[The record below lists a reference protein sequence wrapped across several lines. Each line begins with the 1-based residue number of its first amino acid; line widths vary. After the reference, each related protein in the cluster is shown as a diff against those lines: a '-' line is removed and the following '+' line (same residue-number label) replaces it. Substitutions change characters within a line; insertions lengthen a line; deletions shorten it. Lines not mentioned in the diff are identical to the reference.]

1 MRKRRVLLGL
11 LIGGAGVVYLG
22 VQGGLL
28 PSRPQT
34 RARDVAPPIPVTAS
48 MVKRIDFPVLLE
60 GIGSVQAFNSVLVKS
75 RVDGQI
81 VKINFSEGT
90 EVKAGDVLLQIDSA
104 PLEAALAQARANKLK
119 DEAQLNNARLDFG
132 RASQLAASG
141 SGSRQNLDTTRA
153 LVAQLEAAVQAD
165 QAMIDMAQTQ
175 LNYTQIR
182 SPIDGRTGTR
192 LVDLGNMV
200 RATDSSGIV
209 IVNQLRPIFVTF
221 ALPGD
226 SLPQIRAK
234 KDGKIKVSVQD
245 ATGKDLASG
254 DLAVIDNQINQ
265 ATGTINYK
273 AVFDNEDEALWPGQ
287 FVNVRV
293 EVDIRRN
300 VIAVPASAVQQ
311 GPDGSYCFV
320 VGKDD
325 RKVQKRALKVAI
337 ASKGTAV
344 VDAGVEPGE
353 LVVTDGQYRI
363 QADSIVEVRS
373 SAVELSQ

>member
-1 MRKRRVLLGL
+1 MRRRSVLMGL
-11 LIGGAGVVYLG
+11 LVVGAAVIYL
-22 VQGGLL
+22 VIQGGLL

-34 RARDVAPPIPVTAS
+34 RARDAAPPIPVTAS
-48 MVKRIDFPVLLE
+48 TARRIDFPVFLE

-81 VKINFSEGT
+81 VKINFSEGA

-200 RATDSSGIV
+200 RATDSGGIV

-234 KDGKIKVSVQD
+234 RDGKIKVSVQD
-245 ATGKDLASG
+245 ASGKDLATG

-320 VGKDD
+320 VGQDD

-337 ASKGTAV
+337 ASKETAV

>member
-1 MRKRRVLLGL
+1 M
-11 LIGGAGVVYLG
+11 
-22 VQGGLL
+22 
-28 PSRPQT
+28 
-34 RARDVAPPIPVTAS
+34 
-48 MVKRIDFPVLLE
+48 
-60 GIGSVQAFNSVLVKS
+60 LVKS

-141 SGSRQNLDTTRA
+141 SGSRQNLDTNRA
-153 LVAQLEAAVQAD
+153 LVAQLEAAPAVQAD

-175 LNYTQIR
+175 VNYTQIR

-200 RATDSSGIV
+200 RATDSGGIV

-245 ATGKDLASG
+245 ASGKDLASG

-320 VGKDD
+320 VGQDD
-325 RKVQKRALKVAI
+325 RKVQKRVLKVAI
-337 ASKGTAV
+337 ASKETAV

-353 LVVTDGQYRI
+353 LVVTDGHYRI
-363 QADSIVEVRS
+363 QAGSIVEVRS

>member
-48 MVKRIDFPVLLE
+48 LAKRIDFPVFLE

-141 SGSRQNLDTTRA
+141 SGSRQNLDTSRA

-165 QAMIDMAQTQ
+165 EAMIDMAQTQ

-245 ATGKDLASG
+245 ASGKDLATG

-273 AVFDNEDEALWPGQ
+273 AIFDNEDEALWPGQ
-287 FVNVRV
+287 FVNVSV

-300 VIAVPASAVQQ
+300 AIAVPASAVQQ

-325 RKVQKRALKVAI
+325 HKVQKRALKIGI
-337 ASKGTAV
+337 ASKATAV
-344 VDAGVEPGE
+344 IEEGVEPGE

-363 QADSIVEVRS
+363 QAGSVVEVRA
-373 SAVELSQ
+373 SAVESSQ

>member
-1 MRKRRVLLGL
+1 MITNRTLTGMRKRRVLLGL

-48 MVKRIDFPVLLE
+48 LAKRIDFPVFLE

-90 EVKAGDVLLQIDSA
+90 EVKVGDVLLQIDSA

-192 LVDLGNMV
+192 LVDPGNMV

-209 IVNQLRPIFVTF
+209 VVNQLRPIFVTF
-221 ALPGD
+221 ALPAD
-226 SLPQIRAK
+226 SLPQIRAGRWAAAQK
-234 KDGKIKVSVQD
+234 PAKS
-245 ATGKDLASG
+245 ADLRQIQSG
-254 DLAVIDNQINQ
+254 RLAAD
-265 ATGTINYK
+265 
-273 AVFDNEDEALWPGQ
+273 
-287 FVNVRV
+287 
-293 EVDIRRN
+293 VDCGHFERSLHFQGRRIRRELYCAAN
-300 VIAVPASAVQQ
+300 LAHQRGRPGRLSRSAKVGGANSNQ
-311 GPDGSYCFV
+311 PDRR
-320 VGKDD
+320 VGNGIK
-325 RKVQKRALKVAI
+325 
-337 ASKGTAV
+337 
-344 VDAGVEPGE
+344 P
-353 LVVTDGQYRI
+353 
-363 QADSIVEVRS
+363 
-373 SAVELSQ
+373 

>member
-1 MRKRRVLLGL
+1 MRRRGVLLGL
-11 LIGGAGVVYLG
+11 LIGGAAVVYLG

-28 PSRPQT
+28 PSRTQP

-48 MVKRIDFPVLLE
+48 TAKRVDFPVFLE

-221 ALPGD
+221 ALPAD

-234 KDGKIKVSVQD
+234 EGSIKVLVQHPG
-245 ATGKDLASG
+245 GKDLATG
-254 DLAVIDNQINQ
+254 KLAVIDNQINQ

-320 VGKDD
+320 VGQDD
-325 RKVQKRALKVAI
+325 RKVQKH
-337 ASKGTAV
+337 
-344 VDAGVEPGE
+344 E
-353 LVVTDGQYRI
+353 LVDNDVITLGKTNLKFK
-363 QADSIVEVRS
+363 SIN
-373 SAVELSQ
+373 

>member
-1 MRKRRVLLGL
+1 M
-11 LIGGAGVVYLG
+11 
-22 VQGGLL
+22 
-28 PSRPQT
+28 
-34 RARDVAPPIPVTAS
+34 AR
-48 MVKRIDFPVLLE
+48 RIDFPVFLE
-60 GIGSVQAFNSVLVKS
+60 GIGSVQAFNSVLVTS

-90 EVKAGDVLLQIDSA
+90 EVKAGDVLLQIDPA
-104 PLEAALAQARANKLK
+104 PLEAALAQARATKLK
-119 DEAQLNNARLDFG
+119 DEAQLNNARLGFG

-192 LVDLGNMV
+192 LVDVGNMV

-221 ALPGD
+221 ALPAA

-234 KDGKIKVSVQD
+234 KDAKIKVLVQD
-245 ATGKDLASG
+245 ASGKDLASG
-254 DLAVIDNQINQ
+254 DLAVIDNQINH

-287 FVNVRV
+287 FVNVSV
-293 EVDIRRN
+293 EVDIRQN
-300 VIAVPASAVQQ
+300 VISVPASAVQQ

-325 RKVQKRALKVAI
+325 HKVQKRALKIGI

-344 VDAGVEPGE
+344 IDEGIEPGE

-363 QADSIVEVRS
+363 QAGSIVEVCS
-373 SAVELSQ
+373 TAVESSQ